1 MTQTRSGVGRHSI
14 TSSARC
20 WRRKCTSRPS
30 ALAVLRLITS
40 SLDYLVGAGDQ
51 ARRDGQADSGGGLQ
65 VDDQLECGRQLDGQ
79 VGGLG
84 TLENAVDI
92 ARRAL
97 ETQPQICAKEDED
110 PG

>member
-20 WRRKCTSRPS
+20 WRRKGTSRQS

-51 ARRDGQADSGGGLQ
+51 ARRDGQAHSAGGLPI
-65 VDDQLECGRQLDGQ
+65 DEERQCARRLGGQ

-84 TLENAVDI
+84 PLENAVDI
-92 ARRAL
+92 ARCAL
-97 ETQPQICAKEDED
+97 EQHPE
-110 PG
+110 